1 MHFCMDEVM
10 ALLAAVPFL
19 GYAVRRLH
27 AWWHRVRC
35 PHRKGLFEAFR
46 GYQGTV
52 LVSATPPERITDQNA
67 RTILSAFQMTP
78 EELDA
83 ECKKLDE
90 HFATVRRE

>member
-35 PHRKGLFEAFR
+35 PHLLGGIHFMPGRRLFAAFKG
-46 GYQGTV
+46 YDGTV
-52 LVSATPPERITDQNA
+52 LATATPPKQAWE
-67 RTILSAFQMTP
+67 MTP
-78 EELDA
+78 EELEA
-83 ECKKLDE
+83 ECKKLDA

>member
-19 GYAVRRLH
+19 GYAIRRLH

-52 LVSATPPERITDQNA
+52 LVSATPPKQAWE
-67 RTILSAFQMTP
+67 MTP

-83 ECKKLDE
+83 ECKKLDA